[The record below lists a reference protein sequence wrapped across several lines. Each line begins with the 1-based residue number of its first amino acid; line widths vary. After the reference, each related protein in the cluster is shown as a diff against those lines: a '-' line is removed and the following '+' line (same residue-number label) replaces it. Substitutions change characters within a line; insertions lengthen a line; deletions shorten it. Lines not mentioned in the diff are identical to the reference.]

1 MANKY
6 EDYIKNNPG
15 LKKAWE
21 GIQNPKT
28 AQDKKNAEY
37 WNKSGRDASSMA
49 AFGASHAKET
59 NQLISGEYQEK
70 HGSGSTKVKAGT
82 TTDFAK
88 KSIKQL
94 EKSTET
100 GGESVVSQRVKEIQ
114 SHYPKGDE
122 APDSE
127 VKRDKKIK
135 ITVNTSGKGGTHLY
149 TQDEINKIIANSP
162 NKNKYAAQTGI
173 DYDQYVDDHKD
184 LTAAWNRILK
194 NPNGVEARYWIA
206 RMGGQ
211 ATKEAF
217 GVAHAGES
225 DALID
230 QSYKGAT
237 NCKPGTACYEKLER
251 KRAKQCS
258 GGKVW
263 DSKKGK
269 CVTPSGK
276 NCADQGKEEC
286 GGNCVDKCTGNTE
299 REEGGCGCVEIVTC
313 EEGKQTKIG
322 NTCYDNCTGTDIM
335 QADGSCK
342 PKEEQKSCA
351 NDSPNKPCGT
361 WPDCK
366 VCDEDEVPKPTVSE
380 FGDEWDPWSLEGIEK
395 PTGVAAEMT
404 AMPQLAAVEKKGDL
418 SDSEIVEKRMANLL
432 TGDFAEKAKY
442 EAKTSLAAR
451 GLFNTALAESAGLSA
466 VMEHAFQIA
475 SMDATHY
482 YGADL
487 EDVRAVNDFAKT
499 TYTTEATTYTAA
511 LNRAH
516 EARQRAFQRQ
526 WDAREQR
533 TNRKWQSYEKT
544 LDRGFEERMKKLDY
558 DISRV
563 NLKSACIL
571 NAKTS
576 FASSESELF
585 QGWGKEELSEEI
597 YQEAVKKLQDQLD
610 SLILSCE
617 AYDASVKKTKFIA

>member
-1 MANKY
+1 MTDKY
-6 EDYIKNNPG
+6 EDYIKNNAA

-28 AQDKKNAEY
+28 AQDRANAEY

-88 KSIKQL
+88 KAIKQL

-100 GGESVVSQRVKEIQ
+100 GGESVVSQKVKEIQ
-114 SHYPKGDE
+114 SHYPTGDE

-127 VKRDKKIK
+127 VKRDKKIT
-135 ITVNTSGKGGTHLY
+135 ITVNTSGTDGTHKY
-149 TQDEINKIIANSP
+149 TQDEINRIIANSP
-162 NKNKYAAQTGI
+162 NKNVYTAKSGI

-225 DALID
+225 KALID
-230 QSYKGAT
+230 QTYKGAT
-237 NCKPGTACYEKLER
+237 NCKPGTACYENLER
-251 KRAKQCS
+251 TKAKQCS

-276 NCADQGKEEC
+276 NCADQGKDEC

-299 REEGGCGCVEIVTC
+299 REEGGCNCVEKVTC
-313 EEGKQTKIG
+313 TDNQTKIG
-322 NTCYDNCTGTDIM
+322 NTCHDNCASDEVM
-335 QADGSCK
+335 QSDGSCK
-342 PKEEQKSCA
+342 KKAVEKTCT
-351 NDSPNKPCGT
+351 NDMPSTPCGT
-361 WPDCK
+361 YPDCK
-366 VCDEDEVPKPTVSE
+366 KCDENETPEPTGEE

-395 PTGVAAEMT
+395 ATSVADEMT

-442 EAKTSLAAR
+442 EAKTALAAR

-544 LDRGFEERMKKLDY
+544 LDRGFTERMKKLDY
-558 DISRV
+558 DITRV
-563 NLKSACIL
+563 NLQSSCIV
-571 NAKTS
+571 NAKTN

-585 QGWGKEELSEEI
+585 QGWGKEELSEDI
-597 YQEAVKKLQDQLD
+597 YNAAVEKLEELFD
-610 SLILSCE
+610 SAILSCQAYE
-617 AYDASVKKTKFIA
+617 AAVKKTKFIA